1 MRATGIVRR
10 IDELGRVVIPKE
22 IRRSLCIKE
31 GDPIEI
37 FVDLDSK
44 MVCLQKYNYDVD
56 SAVEELRTRIL
67 DINDNL
73 RADDTKRKD
82 YIDLYDLVGA
92 IGKKLKQLDE

>member
-31 GDPIEI
+31 GDPLEI

-56 SAVEELRTRIL
+56 SAVEELKMRIM
-67 DINDNL
+67 DINNDLCADNE
-73 RADDTKRKD
+73 KRQD
-82 YIDLYDLVGA
+82 YIDLYNLVGA